1 MQQSKVNAG
10 KSNGDRNGHRNG
22 RHAARPK
29 VGAAAVVEGRL
40 RALLNVMPDGVIT
53 LDGAGVIGS
62 INSTAEQ
69 MFGYQLEELVGQEL
83 SLLVS
88 DTHRAELDLAVG
100 RSGRRGSALST
111 YRDCEIEG
119 RRRDGGRFPLLLRL
133 RELRFGG
140 ESVFV
145 GVAQDISE
153 RRRLEEDARKS
164 LAGKVGESVSRL
176 ASASAELL
184 AATVQQATGA
194 QEQAAAINQ
203 TITTVDE
210 VTQTAE
216 QSSQRAKTVA
226 DAAQRSVEVS
236 TAGRKAVD
244 DTVTI
249 TNALKENVEVI
260 AENILTLAEQAQS
273 IGEIIAT
280 VSDIA
285 DQSNLLAL
293 NAAIEAS
300 RAGEQGRGFQVV
312 AGEVKALAEQSKKA
326 TVQVRQILGDI
337 QKKMNKAVLS
347 TEEGTKSADRAARSV
362 VQAGEMIRSLAV
374 TIAEAAQSAVQ
385 IVASAGQQATGMN
398 QISQAMR
405 DIQQVT
411 TQNVASNRQVERTS
425 QDLNALS
432 SAIKDMVIA

>member
-1 MQQSKVNAG
+1 MQQSKLNAG
-10 KSNGDRNGHRNG
+10 KTNGHRNG
-22 RHAARPK
+22 RHTTRPR
-29 VGAAAVVEGRL
+29 VGSEALVEGRL
-40 RALLNVMPDGVIT
+40 RALLNVMPDGVVT
-53 LDGAGVIGS
+53 LDAAGVIGS

-69 MFGYQLEELVGQEL
+69 MFGYRLDELVGQEL
-83 SLLVS
+83 SVLVS
-88 DTHRAELDLAVG
+88 ELHRSELDLAVG
-100 RSGRRGSALST
+100 RSGRRGTAPLA

-119 RRRDGGRFPLLLRL
+119 RRRDGSRFPMFLRL
-133 RELRFGG
+133 RELRYGG

-145 GVAQDISE
+145 GVVQDITE
-153 RRRLEEDARKS
+153 RRKLEADARRV
-164 LAGKVGESVSRL
+164 LDAKVGESVNRL

-194 QEQAAAINQ
+194 QEQAAAVTQ
-203 TITTVDE
+203 TIATVDE

-216 QSSQRAKTVA
+216 QSTHRAKTVA
-226 DAAQRSVEVS
+226 DAAQRSQEVS

-244 DTVTI
+244 ETVAI
-249 TNALKENVEVI
+249 TGALKQNVEVI
-260 AENILTLAEQAQS
+260 AENILSLAERAQS

-280 VSDIA
+280 VGDIA
-285 DQSNLLAL
+285 DQSDLLAL

-312 AGEVKALAEQSKKA
+312 AAEVKALAEQSKKA

-337 QKKMNKAVLS
+337 QKQMNKAVLS
-347 TEEGTKSADRAARSV
+347 TEEGTRSADRAARSV
-362 VQAGEMIRSLAV
+362 EQAGEMIRSLAV

-398 QISQAMR
+398 QIGQAMR

-411 TQNVASNRQVERTS
+411 NQNVASNRQIERTA
-425 QDLNALS
+425 QDLSNLS
-432 SAIKDMVIA
+432 SSIKDMIVA

>member
-1 MQQSKVNAG
+1 
-10 KSNGDRNGHRNG
+10 
-22 RHAARPK
+22 
-29 VGAAAVVEGRL
+29 
-40 RALLNVMPDGVIT
+40 MPDGVIT
-53 LDGAGVIGS
+53 LDAAGEIGS
-62 INSTAEQ
+62 INTTAEQ
-69 MFGYQLEELVGQEL
+69 MFGYRLEELVGQDL

-88 DTHRAELDLAVG
+88 ETHRSELDLAVG
-100 RSGRRGSALST
+100 RSGRRGPAPPA
-111 YRDCEIEG
+111 YKDCEIEA
-119 RRRDGGRFPLLLRL
+119 RRRDGSRFPLLLRL
-133 RELRFGG
+133 RELRYGG

-145 GVAQDISE
+145 GIAQDISE
-153 RRRLEEDARKS
+153 RRKLEDDARRS

-203 TITTVDE
+203 TIATVDE

-216 QSSQRAKTVA
+216 QSSQRAKAVA
-226 DAAQRSVEVS
+226 DAAQRSLEVS
-236 TAGRKAVD
+236 TAGRKAVE
-244 DTVTI
+244 DTVAI
-249 TNALKENVEVI
+249 TTALKENVEVI

-347 TEEGTKSADRAARSV
+347 TEEGTKSADRASRSV
-362 VQAGEMIRSLAV
+362 AQAGEMIRSLAV
-374 TIAEAAQSAVQ
+374 TISEGAQSAVQ

-425 QDLNALS
+425 QDLNSLS